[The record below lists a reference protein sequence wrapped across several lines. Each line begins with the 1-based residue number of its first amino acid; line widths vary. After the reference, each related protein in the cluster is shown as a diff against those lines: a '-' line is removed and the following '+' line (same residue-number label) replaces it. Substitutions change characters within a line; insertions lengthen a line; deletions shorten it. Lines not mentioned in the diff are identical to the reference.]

1 MKIWRKSAEKVVDIA
16 EVVMDINEDFE
27 ILKKTDEQFCL
38 EFARIN
44 NEDDLKDFIKKYGG
58 IHTITNEGFRHKT
71 DEQTIMRLVKIIE
84 SVLVCKA
91 YWSGSSGY
99 SIKIFYNLLYLL
111 LFKDFYLLD
120 LEQSQFGIDGFSQL
134 FKKEYGKSG
143 YYDVE
148 GKWVKTQNHE
158 TDFKA
163 FEQAILNYTSED
175 IKVIPEDDCEKQCWK
190 FMDQSSLITLNGEK
204 RELYNPA
211 SNIIKDELR
220 ILSRNY
226 IKVKH
231 DNGDMHDIYIALG
244 DIVEKAC
251 EDFENKLKRNDLLN
265 SLTTNKINN
274 KNYTDLTRSI
284 FNDLKRL
291 CKAVIDELMN
301 NLIYYDR
308 IRYVAKDGE
317 LNICCQS
324 TMTKLMIDVYQ
335 NTDAL
340 GICSKSNCNNVIPF
354 SGNKKANKGKKY
366 CSDSCSAQNRKN
378 KK

>member
-1 MKIWRKSAEKVVDIA
+1 
-16 EVVMDINEDFE
+16 MDINEDFE
-27 ILKKTDEQFCL
+27 HLKKTDEQFCL
-38 EFARIN
+38 EFACIN
-44 NEDDLKDFIKKYGG
+44 NEEDLKDFIKKYGD
-58 IHTITNEGFRHKT
+58 IYTIKNEGFRHKA

-91 YWSGSSGY
+91 YWSGGSGY

-111 LFKDFYLLD
+111 LFKDFYLLN
-120 LEQSQFGIDGFSQL
+120 LEQSQSGINSFSQL

-148 GKWVKTQNHE
+148 GNWVKIQKTN
-158 TDFKA
+158 FKA
-163 FEQAILNYTSED
+163 FEQAILDYTSKD
-175 IKVIPEDDCEKQCWK
+175 IKDIPEDKNIKDIHEDDCEKQCWE

-204 RELYNPA
+204 RELYNPV

-231 DNGDMHDIYIALG
+231 DNGDMHDIYMALG

-251 EDFENKLKRNDLLN
+251 NDFENKLKRNDLLN

-274 KNYTDLTRSI
+274 KNYTDLTRAI

-317 LNICCQS
+317 LSICCQS

-378 KK
+378 KEKS